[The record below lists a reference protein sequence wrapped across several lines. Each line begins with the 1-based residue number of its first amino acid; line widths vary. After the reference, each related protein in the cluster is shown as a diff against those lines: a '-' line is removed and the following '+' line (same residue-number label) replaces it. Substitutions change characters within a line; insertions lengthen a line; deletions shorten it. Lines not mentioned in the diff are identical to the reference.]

1 MIRFRFLFIILA
13 SLISVAAQAG
23 RHDETAIR
31 AVLSRQQSAWNRG
44 DIPAFMQGYWES
56 DSMMFMGKKGPQYGY
71 ATTLSNYLKSYP
83 DTAHMGQL
91 QFDIV
96 TVRKLGRKY
105 AMVIGRW
112 QLRRSVGDAGGY
124 FSLLFH
130 KIHRRW
136 FIIIDHTS

>member
-1 MIRFRFLFIILA
+1 MMRFCFLFLMLA
-13 SLISVAAQAG
+13 FLVSVPAQAG
-23 RHDETAIR
+23 KRDETAIR
-31 AVLSRQQSAWNRG
+31 AVLSQQQSAWNRG
-44 DIPAFMQGYWES
+44 DIPAFMHGYWES

-71 ATTLSNYLKSYP
+71 ATTLSNYQKSYP

-96 TVRKLGRKY
+96 TVKKLGRRH
-105 AMVIGRW
+105 AMVIGKW
-112 QLRRSVGDAGGY
+112 QLHRSAGDVGGY

-136 FIIIDHTS
+136 LIIIDHTS